1 MCSLSIKQQFK
12 NDDEYNTSR
21 EMWESIS
28 QFIPKDKV
36 IWESFL
42 LNNYTS
48 KSMDYLTEL
57 GHDVVGSP
65 EIDFFTSNLGDI
77 IVSNPP
83 YSIKKRIFERLAI
96 LDKPF
101 IMILPVS
108 TITKQFVKKL
118 HREELQIIVPDKRMQ
133 FLKGEDQ
140 LKRCYFDTM
149 YLCYK
154 MNLER
159 DITFI

>member
-1 MCSLSIKQQFK
+1 MCSLSIKQEFK

-21 EMWESIS
+21 EMWESIA
-28 QFIPKDKV
+28 QFIPKDKT
-36 IWESFL
+36 IWEAFL
-42 LNNYTS
+42 LNNHTS

-57 GHDVVGSP
+57 GFNVVGSP

-83 YSIKKRIFERLAI
+83 YSIKKKIFQRLSI

-118 HREELQIIVPDKRMQ
+118 HREKLQIIVPDKRMQ
-133 FLKGEDQ
+133 FLKGTEQ

-154 MNLER
+154 MKLEK

>member
-1 MCSLSIKQQFK
+1 MCSLSIKQEFK

-28 QFIPKDKV
+28 QFIPKDKT

-57 GHDVVGSP
+57 GHEVVGSP

-101 IMILPVS
+101 ILILPVS

-118 HREELQIIVPDKRMQ
+118 HREKLQIIVPDKRMQ

>member
-1 MCSLSIKQQFK
+1 MCSLSIKQEFK

-36 IWESFL
+36 IWEAFL

-48 KSMDYLTEL
+48 KSIDYLTEL
-57 GHDVVGSP
+57 GHEVVGSP
-65 EIDFFTSNLGDI
+65 ELDFFSTNLGDI

-83 YSIKKRIFERLAI
+83 YSIKKRIFERLAE

-108 TITKQFVKKL
+108 TITKQYVKKIN
-118 HREELQIIVPDKRMQ
+118 REKLQIIVPDKRMQ

-154 MNLER
+154 MNLEK

>member
-1 MCSLSIKQQFK
+1 MCSLSIKQEFK
-12 NDDEYNTSR
+12 NNDEYNTSR

-28 QFIPKDKV
+28 QFIPKNKV
-36 IWESFL
+36 IWEAFL

-57 GHDVVGSP
+57 GFDVVGSP
-65 EIDFFTSNLGDI
+65 ELDFFSTNLGDI

-83 YSIKKRIFERLAI
+83 YSIKKKIFQRLSE

-101 IMILPVS
+101 ILILPVS

-118 HREELQIIVPDKRMQ
+118 HREKLQIIVPDKRMQ

-154 MNLER
+154 MKLEK

>member
-1 MCSLSIKQQFK
+1 MCSLSIKQEFK

-36 IWESFL
+36 IWEAFL

-57 GHDVVGSP
+57 GHEVVGSP
-65 EIDFFTSNLGDI
+65 ELDFFSTNLGDI

-108 TITKQFVKKL
+108 TITKQYVKKIN
-118 HREELQIIVPDKRMQ
+118 REKLQIIVPDKRMQ

-154 MNLER
+154 MNLEK

>member
-28 QFIPKDKV
+28 QFIPKDKT
-36 IWESFL
+36 IWEAFL

-83 YSIKKRIFERLAI
+83 YSIKKRIFERLAE

-108 TITKQFVKKL
+108 TITKQFVKKI
-118 HREELQIIVPDKRMQ
+118 HREKLQIIVPDKRMQ

-154 MNLER
+154 INLER

>member
-1 MCSLSIKQQFK
+1 MCSLSIKQEFK

-21 EMWESIS
+21 EMWESIA
-28 QFIPKDKV
+28 QFIPKDKT
-36 IWESFL
+36 IWEAFL
-42 LNNYTS
+42 LNNHTS

-57 GHDVVGSP
+57 GFDVVGSP
-65 EIDFFTSNLGDI
+65 ELDFFTSNLGDI

-83 YSIKKRIFERLAI
+83 YSIKTRIFQRLSE

-118 HREELQIIVPDKRMQ
+118 HREKLQIIVPDKRMQ
-133 FLKGEDQ
+133 FLKGTEQ

-154 MNLER
+154 MKLEK

>member
-1 MCSLSIKQQFK
+1 MCSLSIKQEFK

-28 QFIPKDKV
+28 QFIPKDKT
-36 IWESFL
+36 IWEAFL
-42 LNNYTS
+42 LNNHTS

-57 GHDVVGSP
+57 GHEVVGSP
-65 EIDFFTSNLGDI
+65 ELDFFSTNLGDI

-108 TITKQFVKKL
+108 TITKQYVKKIN
-118 HREELQIIVPDKRMQ
+118 REKLQIIVPDKRMQ

-154 MNLER
+154 CNLEK

>member
-1 MCSLSIKQQFK
+1 MASFSIKQEFK
-12 NDDEYNTSR
+12 NDDQYNTSK

-28 QFIPKDKV
+28 QFIPKDKT
-36 IWESFL
+36 IWEAFML
-42 LNNYTS
+42 GNTTS

-57 GHDVVGSP
+57 GFNVVGSP
-65 EIDFFTSNLGDI
+65 ELDFFTSNLGDI
-77 IVSNPP
+77 ICSNPP
-83 YSIKKRIFERLAI
+83 YSIKKKIFQRLSE

-118 HREELQIIVPDKRMQ
+118 HREKLQIIVPDKRLQ
-133 FLKGEDQ
+133 FIKGEDQ
-140 LKRCYFDTM
+140 LKRAWFDTM
-149 YLCYK
+149 FLCYK
-154 MNLER
+154 MNLEK

>member
-1 MCSLSIKQQFK
+1 MCSLSIKQEFK

-28 QFIPKDKV
+28 QFIPKNKV
-36 IWESFL
+36 IWEAFL

-57 GHDVVGSP
+57 GFDVVGSP
-65 EIDFFTSNLGDI
+65 ELDFFSTNLGDI

-83 YSIKKRIFERLAI
+83 YSIKKKIFQRLSE

-101 IMILPVS
+101 ILILPVS

-118 HREELQIIVPDKRMQ
+118 HREKLQIIVPDKRMQ

-154 MNLER
+154 MKLEK